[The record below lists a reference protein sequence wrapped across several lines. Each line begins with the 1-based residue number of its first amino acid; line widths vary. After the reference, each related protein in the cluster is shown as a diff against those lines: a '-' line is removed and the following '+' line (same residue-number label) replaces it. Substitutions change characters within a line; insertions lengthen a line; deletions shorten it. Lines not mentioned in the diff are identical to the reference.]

1 MISFL
6 ACAEAVLAPAEG
18 ITVSE
23 AEQLVPGSG
32 DIVLPAEVLP
42 QASNNNLD
50 VALLEGALYLAFR
63 TAPSHF
69 ASPDTAMYVVRSVDG
84 GTTWTHELT
93 LAMGTD
99 LREPRLLAFDGKL
112 FLYFAVLGA
121 DSSDFEPQGSM
132 VVVREGGQW
141 SEPAW
146 LFENDFIPWRVRTID
161 GVPYMIGYTNGGDIY
176 DFESD
181 ALPAIEVRWL
191 TSGDGLAWTAVV
203 PGQEVVQTGGG
214 SETDWVVLPDGAVL
228 AVTRNEA
235 GDESGWG
242 SNICRAEADSLGA
255 WRCVND
261 PRKYDSP
268 LMFRQGDKNYLVARR
283 NVTEDGYYD
292 LGYRDDGHVEQ
303 TLAYS
308 AAYWGEPKRC
318 SLWEVD
324 DVSLEVSFILD
335 LPSRGDTCFPSALDE
350 GGGRWMVYNYSSPV
364 DGPDLS
370 WLEGQLGVTYI
381 YRQRLSF
388 PTGG

>member
-6 ACAEAVLAPAEG
+6 ACAEEALAPGEG

-23 AEQLVPGSG
+23 AEQVVPGAG
-32 DIVLPAEVLP
+32 LPSEVVP
-42 QASNNNLD
+42 QDSNNNLD
-50 VALLEGALYLAFR
+50 VAMLEGALYLAFR

-69 ASPDTAMYVVRSVDG
+69 ASPDTVMYVVRSVDG
-84 GTTWTHELT
+84 GDTWTHELT

-132 VVVREGGQW
+132 VAVREGGQW

-146 LFENDFIPWRVRTID
+146 LFETDFIPWRVRAVN

-191 TSGDGLAWTAVV
+191 TSGDGLQWTAVV

-214 SETDWVVLPDGAVL
+214 SETDWVFLPDGAVL

-242 SNICRAEADSLGA
+242 SNICRAEADALGD

-268 LMFRQGDKNYLVARR
+268 LMFRQGEQNYLVARR
-283 NVTEDGYYD
+283 NVTDDGYYD

-324 DVSLEVSFILD
+324 EVSLEVSFILD

-350 GGGRWMVYNYSSPV
+350 GGGQWVVYNYSSPV

-381 YRQRLSF
+381 YRQTLDF

>member
-242 SNICRAEADSLGA
+242 SNICRAEADSLGD

>member
-1 MISFL
+1 MFSFL
-6 ACAEAVLAPAEG
+6 GCVAGVVAPAEG
-18 ITVSE
+18 IAVSE
-23 AEQLVPGSG
+23 AEQVVPGEG
-32 DIVLPAEVLP
+32 LPLEVLP
-42 QASNNNLD
+42 QDANNNLD
-50 VALLEGALYLAFR
+50 VAMLEGALYLAFR

-69 ASPDTAMYVVRSVDG
+69 ASPDTVMYVVRSVDG
-84 GTTWTHELT
+84 GHTWTHELS

-112 FLYFAVLGA
+112 FLYFAVLGI

-132 VVVREGGQW
+132 VVVREGGTW

-146 LFENDFIPWRVRTID
+146 LFENDFIPWRVRAVD
-161 GVPYMIGYTNGGDIY
+161 SVPYMVGYTNGGDIY
-176 DFESD
+176 DFESE

-191 TSGDGLAWTAVV
+191 TSGDGLQWTAAV

-214 SETDWVVLPDGAVL
+214 SETDWVFLPDGAVL

-242 SNICRAEADSLGA
+242 SNICRAEASALGD

-268 LMFRQGDKNYLVARR
+268 LMFRQGGKNYLVARR
-283 NVTEDGYYD
+283 NLTESGDYD
-292 LGYRDDGHVEQ
+292 LGYRDDSHVGQ

-308 AAYWGEPKRC
+308 ADYWGQPKRC

-324 DVSLEVSFILD
+324 EVSLEVSFILD

-350 GGGRWMVYNYSSPV
+350 GGGRWTVYNYSSPV

-370 WLEGQLGVTYI
+370 WLEGQLGRTYI
-381 YRQRLSF
+381 YRQVLDF
-388 PTGG
+388 PVGG